1 MHETPRTAPV
11 VVDGDSYAVLIDAVG
26 ERTRRIVESLRGLSD
41 DELHLPSELPGW
53 SRLTIACH
61 LRYGAQALGRM
72 TSSALEGRPVAYYP
86 GGREVQRPRT
96 LVPLEGESPLAVVE
110 SLARSSEEL
119 QHAWSALDP
128 EAWSVDVVE
137 PPQARDLGP
146 VPLGR
151 LPLLRSTE
159 VEVHGTDLGLGL
171 DDWSTL
177 FVTTVLPM
185 RLEWLNT
192 RRANH
197 RAFDAELEGSW
208 LLVATDGPTYR
219 VSVNGHHVAS
229 TPARPGAPA
238 RATIEAT
245 SRDLLALLLGRASH
259 RPPVITGDV
268 AFGGSF
274 SLAFPG
280 P

>member
-1 MHETPRTAPV
+1 MVIDR
-11 VVDGDSYAVLIDAVG
+11 DSYAVLIDAVG
-26 ERTRRIVESLRGLSD
+26 ERTRRVAESLTGLSD
-41 DELHLPSELPGW
+41 DELHQPSELPGW

-61 LRYGAQALGRM
+61 LRYGAQALRRM
-72 TSSALEGRPVAYYP
+72 TSYALAGQPVAYYP
-86 GGREVQRPRT
+86 EGREAQRPRT
-96 LVPLEGESPLAVVE
+96 LVPFAGESPLAVVE
-110 SLARSSEEL
+110 SFALSSEEL
-119 QHAWSALDP
+119 QHSWSALDP
-128 EAWSVDVVE
+128 GAWSVDVAE

-151 LPLLRSTE
+151 LPLLRFTE
-159 VEVHGTDLGLGL
+159 VEVHGTDLGLAL

-219 VSVNGHHVAS
+219 VSVKRHHVAS
-229 TPARPGAPA
+229 TPARPGSPA

-259 RPPVITGDV
+259 RPPLITGDV

-274 SLAFPG
+274 PQAFPG

>member
-1 MHETPRTAPV
+1 MI
-11 VVDGDSYAVLIDAVG
+11 DSDSNAVLIDAVG

-41 DELHLPSELPGW
+41 DELHQPSELPGW

-72 TSSALEGRPVAYYP
+72 TSSALEGQPVAYYP
-86 GGREVQRPRT
+86 EGRDVQRPRT
-96 LVPLEGESPLAVVE
+96 LVPLAGESPLAVVE

-119 QHAWSALDP
+119 QHSWSALDP
-128 EAWSVDVVE
+128 GAWSVDVVE

-159 VEVHGTDLGLGL
+159 VEVHGTDLGMGL

-177 FVTTVLPM
+177 FVMTVLPM

-208 LLVATDGPTYR
+208 LIVATDGPTYR
-219 VSVNGHHVAS
+219 VSCERAPGCVH
-229 TPARPGAPA
+229 TCPPRLPGACHD
-238 RATIEAT
+238 EAT
-245 SRDLLALLLGRASH
+245 SRDLLALLLGRAFH
-259 RPPVITGDV
+259 EPPVITGDV

-274 SLAFPG
+274 PQAFPG